1 METYNSFY
9 EIAKADF
16 FKRGR
21 CVNPLHR
28 LPHEDEFT
36 FRFEVNST
44 SRLSILVHPVV
55 AGTFGNVVITLKLY
69 PEHDGI
75 VVKSTIPP
83 RRRLLLP
90 DVEYP
95 THTYRLD
102 TQDLPVGAVMRAW
115 EGFGSKGCDVAISPT
130 KGIFEQYGTLRSVW
144 LFLDDLTDGDVVR
157 MPSETYTTPPAQ
169 PGLGLRAALYELQAI
184 CKCYLEQTTEFGKVV
199 WLQYLIAK
207 FCNFYCSETNK
218 LTRKTLLHILSTK
231 AGFRPTVRGD
241 GDHWYVLDLD
251 NGVSYR
257 FCYTHP
263 YRAHALGGI
272 VTEEL
277 DEKFPGESL
286 RTYLYGT
293 LVSERR
299 LSRYLD
305 DDFHNL
311 VEYGKLPDNDVIP
324 WSEFCKLHYGEYG
337 FSTLVESRPEYQL
350 VRHLNKEKK

>member
-9 EIAKADF
+9 EIARADF
-16 FKRGR
+16 FKRGWS
-21 CVNPLHR
+21 VNPLHR

-36 FRFEVNST
+36 FRFDVT
-44 SRLSILVHPVV
+44 TTPRLSILVHPVV
-55 AGTFGNVVITLKLY
+55 AGTFGEVAITLKLY
-69 PEHDGI
+69 LENGGI
-75 VVKSTIPP
+75 VVESTIPP

-130 KGIFEQYGTLRSVW
+130 KGIFEHYGTLRSVW

-157 MPSETYTTPPAQ
+157 MPSEIYTTPPAQ
-169 PGLGLRAALYELQAI
+169 PGLGLRAVLYELQAI

-207 FCNFYCSETNK
+207 FCNFYCSETNEI
-218 LTRKTLLHILSTK
+218 TRKTLLHILSTK
-231 AGFRPTVRGD
+231 VDFQPTVRSD

-251 NGVSYR
+251 NGVRYR
-257 FCYTHP
+257 FCRTHHL
-263 YRAHALGGI
+263 RMGALG
-272 VTEEL
+272 TMPSEEL
-277 DEKFPGESL
+277 DEKFPSETL
-286 RTYLYGT
+286 RTYVHGT
-293 LVSERR
+293 LVAERR
-299 LSRYLD
+299 LSQYLD

-311 VEYGKLPDNDVIP
+311 VEYAKLPDNDALT
-324 WSEFCKLHYGEYG
+324 WDEFCKLHYGEYG
-337 FSTLVESRPEYQL
+337 FSALVESRPEYQL
-350 VRHLNKEKK
+350 VRRLNKEKK